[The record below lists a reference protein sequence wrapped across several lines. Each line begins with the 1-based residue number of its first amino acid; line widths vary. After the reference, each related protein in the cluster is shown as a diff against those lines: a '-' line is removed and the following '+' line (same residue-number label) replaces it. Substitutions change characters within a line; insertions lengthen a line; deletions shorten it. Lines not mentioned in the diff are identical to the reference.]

1 MKKTLFLLIVLAT
14 FIRVDAQSKKFPVD
28 ENNQVKYE
36 EVVLCNLN
44 KTVLYSNAQ
53 KWIAKSFGDYKSV
66 IQFEDAVNGKLI
78 FKAKSKVPYTVPLG
92 KGDISVG
99 NSETINYTFTIEC
112 KDNKYRYTV
121 DDITIDTECTMSFL
135 GEVTS
140 DVVRGNDANYRL
152 KMYLEDEKLLPS
164 LIHTKDSLESINTVS
179 LKRKELKAHNTN
191 LETVNSRIKGI
202 KSPDRKDFYISE
214 VETMENL
221 ITSLKTSMCK
231 SDDF

>member
-66 IQFEDAVNGKLI
+66 IQFEDAINGKLI
-78 FKAKSKVPYTVPLG
+78 FKAKSKVPYTSLSSSLG
-92 KGDISVG
+92 IK
-99 NSETINYTFTIEC
+99 NSEEILYTFTIDC
-112 KDNKYRYTV
+112 KDGKYRYVIDNTSKTV
-121 DDITIDTECTMSFL
+121 YCSIKIL
-135 GEVTS
+135 GDEDS
-140 DVVRGNDANYRL
+140 PSAMPNMDLNDRYNDYL
-152 KMYLEDEKLLPS
+152 KDKESLPALILER
-164 LIHTKDSLESINTVS
+164 DSLKSVDNS
-179 LKRKELKAHNTN
+179 NFKKKELKAYNTN
-191 LETVNSRIKGI
+191 LEAINSRIERI
-202 KSPDRKDFYISE
+202 KNPDMDFYYSE

-221 ITSLKTSMCK
+221 IASLKTSMCK